1 MVLLRNALETAV
13 LRLVSP
19 CDNLPCVEALLGVF
33 RKQDLGKTVTEY
45 RIFGG
50 GGEKIVFKGYMYLK
64 QTSQDILSTR
74 KIVNFCEMKLIM

>member
-50 GGEKIVFKGYMYLK
+50 GGEDCV
-64 QTSQDILSTR
+64 
-74 KIVNFCEMKLIM
+74 

>member
-50 GGEKIVFKGYMYLK
+50 GGGEDCV
-64 QTSQDILSTR
+64 
-74 KIVNFCEMKLIM
+74 

>member
-50 GGEKIVFKGYMYLK
+50 GGRRLCLRD
-64 QTSQDILSTR
+64 TCT
-74 KIVNFCEMKLIM
+74 